1 VLDFHLNI
9 MGSEW
14 IIIIFVALIVLLGTN
29 RLPEVT
35 KKIGKVV
42 GEYNKAKNDV
52 QSQFKDF
59 TNSNLDVSGPV
70 KDERQKL
77 ETIAKS
83 LGIDSS
89 KKSDEQLRELISS
102 KIGKPT
108 QETTEK
114 KLVAKELELTKHWNN
129 IMNVML
135 HSANL
140 PNKQEIDEV
149 YKDVHTLRK
158 RIAKLESEA
167 RKKTKSK
174 KGTDDG
180 NIW

>member
-1 VLDFHLNI
+1 

-59 TNSNLDVSGPV
+59 TNNNLDVSGPV

-108 QETTEK
+108 QETTENK
-114 KLVAKELELTKHWNN
+114 K
-129 IMNVML
+129 
-135 HSANL
+135 
-140 PNKQEIDEV
+140 
-149 YKDVHTLRK
+149 
-158 RIAKLESEA
+158 
-167 RKKTKSK
+167 
-174 KGTDDG
+174 
-180 NIW
+180 